1 MRIFLR
7 IAAVVFLIWLALA
20 LIGAVF
26 NGLLHLLWIVILV
39 ALAIWLWQT
48 LSKPTRRHTM

>member
-1 MRIFLR
+1 MRIFLQ
-7 IAAVVFLIWLALA
+7 IAAVVFLIWVVLA

-26 NGLLHLLWIVILV
+26 NGLIHLLWIVILV

-48 LSKPTRRHTM
+48 LSKTTHRHTL